1 MNYRRPL
8 FWLALLCILT
18 ELLASALDVR
28 LRLTAAALLLL
39 FFGLSLRQKRLHYPA
54 LLLLPA
60 LLLGFGLHF
69 RHTRAE
75 LLANQARIAA
85 FGEMNVALLGTVS
98 EYHEKDQKETQQQYA
113 NQADASAGASVKQS
127 RIRLKDAVLSS
138 AYGSPETLPADA
150 PAALRDRYNQPVG
163 DILVYLSPS
172 CPVYPGQRVTVYG
185 KMAALSGPR
194 NEGSFDYPLY
204 AAGFGLSGS
213 MYGERLALSGGEAI
227 PYQVLLQNI
236 RSRVQEIL
244 FRLAPAEDAGVLQ
257 ALLLGDKSNLDAELL
272 SLYQENGIA
281 HILAVSGLHLSIL
294 GMGFYRLLRRLQL
307 PHNPAALVSSL
318 LILSYGILTGA
329 SGSALRAVIML
340 LLQFL
345 ARSLGRT
352 YDMLS
357 ALSTACLLL
366 LFSSPYLLF
375 SAGFQLS
382 FGAVFALGL
391 AAELPMPSHPFLSGI
406 AQSLLLQLFT
416 LPILLYHYFQ
426 LPVYSIL
433 LNLLVLPLLA
443 FLVYAALLAVFSS
456 FFCLPLALVCI
467 GSAHGILRLYAVLC
481 TLAAGLPGARFLP
494 GRPHLAG
501 IFCYYLCFFLFCAC
515 LVRRARQT
523 QADAEP
529 GVGKNVKSPTRPAGP
544 HQPSC
549 REARGTISVL
559 PAFLPLLLGLFLLL
573 PRPSRELSITALDVG
588 QGDGFVLRQ
597 GNAVITIDM
606 GSTSSGSLGKNVC
619 LPYLKSQ
626 GIADIDL
633 AVLSHSD
640 QDHISG
646 LLYLLTETDAVEIRR
661 LLLPAAGE
669 NDPRYDALRAAA
681 AAREIPV
688 SYLRAGDCLSVRDLS
703 LLCLYP
709 ADSSYIEDANSHSDA
724 LLLRFGDFRM
734 LFTGDL
740 PLEQEPLLLE
750 NLRRYTGTYPKLDIL
765 KAGHHGSH
773 TSSSAEMLSAL
784 RPNYA
789 LLSYGAGNRYGHPH
803 QETLERL
810 QEVQAEILATA
821 ARGEIQIRTDG
832 KDCRIQYP
840 MEKAGLP

>member
-8 FWLALLCILT
+8 FWLALLC
-18 ELLASALDVR
+18 LLAELAAAELDFR
-28 LRLTAAALLLL
+28 LRLTAAALLLC
-39 FFGLSLRQKRLHYPA
+39 FFALSLRQKRLHFPA
-54 LLLLPA
+54 LLLLLA
-60 LLLGFGLHF
+60 LSCGFALRF
-69 RHTRAE
+69 RHVRAG
-75 LLANQARIAA
+75 LLSDQERIAA
-85 FGEMNVALLGTVS
+85 FGELNVALSGRVA
-98 EYHEKDQKETQQQYA
+98 EYHDTEE
-113 NQADASAGASVKQS
+113 QS
-127 RIRLKDAVLSS
+127 RIRLQDARLSS
-138 AYGSPETLPADA
+138 AYGSLTELPADA
-150 PAALRDRYNQPVG
+150 PDALRNRYDQPAG
-163 DILVYLSPS
+163 DILVYLSPPS
-172 CPVYPGQRVTVYG
+172 AVYPGQEVTIYG
-185 KMAALSGPR
+185 KMAALTRPR

-204 AAGFGLSGS
+204 AAGLGLSGS
-213 MYGERLALSGGEAI
+213 MYGERLEVTGGEAV
-227 PYQVLLQNI
+227 PYQVLLQDI
-236 RSRVQEIL
+236 RSKVQEIL
-244 FRLAPAEDAGVLQ
+244 FRLAPPEDAGVLQ

-294 GMGFYRLLRRLQL
+294 GMGFYRLLRRLKL
-307 PHNPAALVSSL
+307 SHNPAALVSAL
-318 LILSYGILTGA
+318 LILSYGILTGC

-357 ALSTACLLL
+357 ALSAACLLL
-366 LFSSPYLLF
+366 LFAHPYLLF

-382 FGAVFALGL
+382 FGAVFSLAL
-391 AAELPMPSHPFLSGI
+391 ASELPLPAHPLLSGLT
-406 AQSLLLQLFT
+406 QSLLLQLFT

-433 LNLLVLPLLA
+433 LNLLVLPLLS
-443 FLVYAALLAVFSS
+443 FLVYAALLAILSS
-456 FFCLPLALVCI
+456 FLSVPLALVCI

-481 TLAAGLPGARFLP
+481 GFAAKLPGARFLP
-494 GRPHLAG
+494 GRPHLSG
-501 IFCYYLCFFLFCAC
+501 IFCYYVLFFLFCAL
-515 LVRRARQT
+515 LVRRQT
-523 QADAEP
+523 YIIMQQKQALQQPAPAHAKYASSKPPSETASLQQTSVTP
-529 GVGKNVKSPTRPAGP
+529 SPLSLPL
-544 HQPSC
+544 
-549 REARGTISVL
+549 VL
-559 PAFLPLLLGLFLLL
+559 LPLLLGLFLLL
-573 PRPSRELSITALDVG
+573 PRPSRDLTITALDVG

-633 AVLSHSD
+633 AILSHSD
-640 QDHISG
+640 EDHISG
-646 LLYLLTETDAVEIRR
+646 LLYLLSETDAITIRR

-669 NDPRYDALRAAA
+669 ADPRYNKLREAAGS
-681 AAREIPV
+681 RNIPV
-688 SYLRAGDCLSVRDLS
+688 SYLRAGDVLSLKDIS

-740 PLEQEPLLLE
+740 PLEQEPQVLE
-750 NLRRYTGTYPKLDIL
+750 NLQRYTGSYPKLDIL

-784 RPNYA
+784 QPDYA

-810 QEVQAEILATA
+810 ADCHAEILATA
-821 ARGEIQIRTDG
+821 AHGEIRIRTKG
-832 KDCRIQYP
+832 ERYEIQYP
-840 MEKAGLP
+840 MADTRLP